1 MYSVTKKLKI
11 IKFSDRIWGS
21 APRPGTPIEG
31 ALTRAGAL
39 RDALASVSAKLRAA
53 AVYAHAAARLVDD
66 ALPAWKLISVGK

>member
-1 MYSVTKKLKI
+1 ME
-11 IKFSDRIWGS
+11 R
-21 APRPGTPIEG
+21 

-66 ALPAWKLISVGK
+66 ALPAWKITSVGK